1 MTKPFCEGL
10 RRSSRGPMPVL
21 RAGHSEP
28 PIEMEGTSALPEA
41 PLRLV
46 PAQVA
51 RAVSGDRGAGRKHFQ
66 FQQGPIFVLSDPFH
80 SACSH
85 LPDGIAPL
93 SRVIAHVVILIALI
107 LALAVLLIDLV
118 AASESG
124 RLCRGD
130 RGHGRGH
137 RRRRALMLA
146 ILYPHVLQADV
157 PMKRALAIL
166 GSVIFLV
173 IAPGTLAGYGPW
185 AICRWRMAPP
195 FFGFLPI
202 RMVGVLLIAAG
213 LPVLLDSF
221 ARFAIQG
228 LGTPAPVAPP
238 QRLVV
243 TGLYRYVRN
252 PIYVALVSLIFG
264 QGLFFSSVGVLEYG
278 LAVWLGFFAW
288 VLIFEEPT
296 LRGKFGKD
304 YEDYCA
310 RVPPWIPRLRR

>member
-1 MTKPFCEGL
+1 MPAARPDADIATLEARREAFATVLERGVTRFL
-10 RRSSRGPMPVL
+10 RTIPATADFEVIAVDDPYEFSTPAQFSNFRRCVRHSMPL
-21 RAGHSEP
+21 TRAGS
-28 PIEMEGTSALPEA
+28 LD
-41 PLRLV
+41 L
-46 PAQVA
+46 
-51 RAVSGDRGAGRKHFQ
+51 RGAR
-66 FQQGPIFVLSDPFH
+66 
-80 SACSH
+80 C
-85 LPDGIAPL
+85 
-93 SRVIAHVVILIALI
+93 ALCRR
-107 LALAVLLIDLV
+107 LLGWP
-118 AASESG
+118 ASESG

-146 ILYPHVLQADV
+146 ILYPHVLKAEV

-166 GSVIFLV
+166 GSAIFLV

-195 FFGFLPI
+195 FFGFFPI

-252 PIYVALVSLIFG
+252 PIYVAIVSLIFG

-296 LRGKFGKD
+296 LREKFGKD

-310 RVPPWIPRLRR
+310 RVPRWIPRLRR

>member
-1 MTKPFCEGL
+1 
-10 RRSSRGPMPVL
+10 
-21 RAGHSEP
+21 
-28 PIEMEGTSALPEA
+28 
-41 PLRLV
+41 
-46 PAQVA
+46 
-51 RAVSGDRGAGRKHFQ
+51 
-66 FQQGPIFVLSDPFH
+66 
-80 SACSH
+80 
-85 LPDGIAPL
+85 
-93 SRVIAHVVILIALI
+93 
-107 LALAVLLIDLV
+107 
-118 AASESG
+118 
-124 RLCRGD
+124 
-130 RGHGRGH
+130 
-137 RRRRALMLA
+137 MLA
-146 ILYPHVLQADV
+146 ILYPHVLKAEV

-166 GSVIFLV
+166 GSAIFLV

-195 FFGFLPI
+195 FFGFFPI

-252 PIYVALVSLIFG
+252 PIYVAVVSLIFG

-278 LAVWLGFFAW
+278 LAVWLFFFAW
-288 VLIFEEPT
+288 VLIVEEPT

>member
-1 MTKPFCEGL
+1 
-10 RRSSRGPMPVL
+10 
-21 RAGHSEP
+21 
-28 PIEMEGTSALPEA
+28 
-41 PLRLV
+41 
-46 PAQVA
+46 
-51 RAVSGDRGAGRKHFQ
+51 
-66 FQQGPIFVLSDPFH
+66 
-80 SACSH
+80 
-85 LPDGIAPL
+85 
-93 SRVIAHVVILIALI
+93 
-107 LALAVLLIDLV
+107 
-118 AASESG
+118 
-124 RLCRGD
+124 
-130 RGHGRGH
+130 
-137 RRRRALMLA
+137 MLA
-146 ILYPHVLQADV
+146 ILYPHVLKAEV

-166 GSVIFLV
+166 GSAIFLV

-195 FFGFLPI
+195 FFGFFPI

-252 PIYVALVSLIFG
+252 PIYVAIVSLIFG

-296 LRGKFGKD
+296 LREKFGKD

-310 RVPPWIPRLRR
+310 RVPRWIPRLRR